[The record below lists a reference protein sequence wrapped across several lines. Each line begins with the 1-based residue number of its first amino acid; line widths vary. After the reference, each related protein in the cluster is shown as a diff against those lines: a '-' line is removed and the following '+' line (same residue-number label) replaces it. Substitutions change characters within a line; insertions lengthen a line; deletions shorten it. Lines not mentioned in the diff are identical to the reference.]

1 MALFKHKAERAPGPI
16 PSPPQPGLLVAWQ
29 AEDDRLAQLIELGRG
44 FRGATAS
51 ELEGGSPVALKAGE
65 RIYFVLEGAAL
76 IEPRSAGGH
85 WEGRTQGV
93 SIRVPGTKS
102 MRYRVGANKGR
113 YVRDGDQ
120 PTPIDTG
127 TAVITD
133 KRLVFAGAKQAREWV
148 WTKTIGLQHQEN
160 APWTAVPVSNRQKVS
175 GIAYDD
181 AHAGDIRFRLDL
193 ALAVATET
201 TDMLIAELEADRAEH
216 ATHRPGAPLPPP
228 ISTAE

>member
-1 MALFKHKAERAPGPI
+1 MALFKHKTERAPATL
-16 PSPPQPGLLVAWQ
+16 PPPEDRVAEWQ
-29 AEDDRLAQLIELGRG
+29 AEDDHLAELVELGRS
-44 FRGATAS
+44 FRGVTAS
-51 ELEGGSPVALKAGE
+51 EIEGGAPVALKPDE
-65 RIYFVLEGAAL
+65 RVYFVLNGAAL

-113 YVRDGDQ
+113 FVRDGEQ

-127 TAVITD
+127 IAVITD
-133 KRLVFAGAKQAREWV
+133 RRLVFAGAKQAREWM
-148 WTKTIGLQHQEN
+148 WAKTIGLQHQEN

-181 AHAGDIRFRLDL
+181 AHAGEIRFRLDL
-193 ALAVATET
+193 ALAVATDATDGLVAGLET
-201 TDMLIAELEADRAEH
+201 DRAEH
-216 ATHRPGAPLPPP
+216 ASHRPGAPLPPP
-228 ISTAE
+228 QSV